1 MPSRQLIWP
10 LEEGLRAVSL
20 TVWPVAG
27 PALNLEL
34 GFSKGKSLRG
44 GGRGGCVRP
53 LGGGLLPATEA
64 G

>member
-1 MPSRQLIWP
+1 MLSRQLIWP

-20 TVWPVAG
+20 TVWPIAR

-34 GFSKGKSLRG
+34 GFSKGKSLG
-44 GGRGGCVRP
+44 GGVGVRP